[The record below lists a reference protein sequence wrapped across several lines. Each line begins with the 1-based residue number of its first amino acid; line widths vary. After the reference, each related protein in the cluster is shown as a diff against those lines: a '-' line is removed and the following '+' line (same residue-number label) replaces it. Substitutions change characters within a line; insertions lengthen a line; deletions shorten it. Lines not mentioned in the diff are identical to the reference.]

1 MYATEDDLLEPDGCN
16 AILKFLIFRVES
28 SASTAMLL
36 SPLRKIEELVI
47 FAVDL
52 PNSWYPM
59 LSLAELTML
68 TESISMVLL
77 P

>member
-36 SPLRKIEELVI
+36 SPLRKIEELE
-47 FAVDL
+47 
-52 PNSWYPM
+52 Y
-59 LSLAELTML
+59 
-68 TESISMVLL
+68 LL
-77 P
+77 